1 MASITIRNI
10 DEELKS
16 LLRLS
21 AATRNVS
28 MEEEA
33 RQILRRFLLRKK
45 SSEGIGSRIA
55 SRFAQIGGIDLPPLV
70 RSVPRSVGFDPED
83 GRP

>member
-10 DEELKS
+10 DEELKN

-21 AATRNVS
+21 AANRNVS

-45 SSEGIGSRIA
+45 SSEGIGSRIS
-55 SRFAQIGGIDLPPLV
+55 SRFARIGGIDLPPV
-70 RSVPRSVGFDPED
+70 DRSVPRSSAFDPED
-83 GRP
+83 RQP

>member
-21 AATRNVS
+21 AASRNVS

-55 SRFAQIGGIDLPPLV
+55 SRYAQIGGIDLPPV
-70 RSVPRSVGFDPED
+70 IRSMPRSGELEPED
-83 GRP
+83 GQS